1 MNKISLWAILL
12 ILFPNMVQGESDF
25 EELIIITNSAP
36 QQTMSLQSVKNLF
49 LGKRTLWP
57 NGNTVVIVIP
67 GRKSPFTEVVARSIY
82 NTSPNGMKK
91 FWLSLVFQGRVKP
104 PILLKSA
111 KAIIEFVAVHEG
123 AIGVVP
129 ANSENIP
136 SELILRIQKK

>member
-12 ILFPNMVQGESDF
+12 MLFPNMARGESNS
-25 EELIIITNSAP
+25 EELLFIANSVP
-36 QQTMSLQSVKNLF
+36 QQTMSLQSAKDFF

-57 NGNTVVIVIP
+57 NGNAVKIVIP
-67 GRKSPFTEVVARSIY
+67 GRKYPFAEVVARSIY

-111 KAIIEFVAVHEG
+111 KAIIEFVAEHEG
-123 AIGVVP
+123 TIGVVP
-129 ANSENIP
+129 TNSENIP